1 MKKMNTLSGGHG
13 MRFPPP
19 FRAPGHW
26 LSQPTMTGVPLI
38 LIWGLSILS
47 CMGAL
52 GKAPRS
58 SADSDLLPHPDW
70 QVIQVMAGSQPDV
83 AIFPLLAQVKGQ
95 STGDD
100 IRVMPDGTRKKRCP
114 ACGEYHIDVPP
125 DAPQPATPLP
135 IMTPPVTPL
144 PPVQDGSA
152 MDAGVGLVSGTD
164 GISNLPDESDEI
176 ATTVTNAVGTAL
188 VTGMTALGA
197 GLMMLGMGVTPREVV
212 EGVQE
217 LFTSSP
223 PQPSPEASVPLWD
236 DEFERWKQ
244 DFSSRGWSYSE
255 KDGVAEFEPVE
266 GATNESGWT
275 YSQKEGAFL
284 PPGKGEPQPDV
295 PASDTAYREEVR
307 LLQEDLERQRDLLD
321 REQERLRH
329 YEQAG
334 LAELVPGS
342 RERIREYE
350 KLTQLNQRELD
361 RLGEDRPVHTVEENQ
376 DLAAE
381 TGERLRTKET
391 FRQLNE
397 SEARSDEIQGR
408 LEVEAAREAST
419 REAEALVSQNLPR
432 LEERMKAILDEK
444 TQEGYFVR
452 NSNLPKKAWN
462 NTLGRAV
469 EWAGGWKGG
478 QCGEYG
484 QWGMDWSKDAVHE
497 LFGQDAVVTD
507 IAASNNPFLGH
518 RATKVILPDGQRL
531 VLDYWESM
539 PSGSPKIYPENQW
552 IEQWDKKLMGNIL
565 GRVEVD
571 RHPDELLLKSQ
582 IENFGEEAGV
592 QKFRSYF
599 ANRGQAGHAETF
611 IRSWGKNPW

>member
-1 MKKMNTLSGGHG
+1 
-13 MRFPPP
+13 
-19 FRAPGHW
+19 
-26 LSQPTMTGVPLI
+26 MTGWPLI
-38 LIWGLSILS
+38 LMWGLSMIC
-47 CMGAL
+47 CMGGV
-52 GKAPRS
+52 GKALQAS
-58 SADSDLLPHPDW
+58 DHTDLLPHPER
-70 QVIQVMAGSQPDV
+70 QAIQIMVGSQPV
-83 AIFPLLAQVKGQ
+83 AATFSLLAQVKSQ

-144 PPVQDGSA
+144 PPLQDGPA
-152 MDAGVGLVSGTD
+152 LDAGVGMVTGTD
-164 GISNLPDESDEI
+164 ESSKLPVESDDI
-176 ATTVTNAVGTAL
+176 AATVVNAVATAL

-197 GLMMLGMGVTPREVV
+197 GLMMIGLGVTPREVV

-217 LFTSSP
+217 LFTSPP
-223 PQPSPEASVPLWD
+223 PQPSPEAAPPRCD
-236 DEFERWKQ
+236 EEFERWKQ
-244 DFSSRGWSYSE
+244 DFASRGWRYSE
-255 KDGVAEFEPVE
+255 RDGVAEFEPVE
-266 GATNESGWT
+266 GATNESGWI
-275 YSQKEGAFL
+275 YSQKEGAFK
-284 PPGKGEPQPDV
+284 PPEEGVPQPDLSN
-295 PASDTAYREEVR
+295 SDTAYREEVR

-321 REQERLRH
+321 RERERLRH

-397 SEARSDEIQGR
+397 SEARSDEIQKR
-408 LEVEAAREAST
+408 LEIDAAREAST

-444 TQEGYFVR
+444 TKEGYFVR

-539 PSGSPKIYPENQW
+539 PSGSPKIYQEDQW
-552 IEQWDKKLMGNIL
+552 IEQWNQKLMGNIL

-599 ANRGQAGHAETF
+599 ANRGRAGHAETL